1 MLPAIEVKNIT
12 KTFPGVLALDDV
24 SLKVQKNEVH
34 ALVGEN
40 GAGKST
46 LMKILGGVYAADKGE
61 VFINGEKTVIKGID
75 SSKKA
80 GIAVIYQEFNLM
92 PELTVAENIYVTDLP
107 LKKGFLDYGML
118 NKKAK
123 ELLDVLEID
132 ISPKAVVADL
142 RVAEKQM
149 VEICK
154 ALSSDAEIIIMDEP
168 TAMLNN
174 NEVERL
180 YGIIRK
186 LKSQG
191 KTIVY
196 ISHRMKEIFDITDT
210 VSVLRDGKYIGT
222 KPTAELDGEQI
233 VRMMV
238 GRDASS
244 YYSYDLPET
253 GEKVLEVKGL
263 TKEGV
268 FHNISFTVHRGEIL
282 GVAGL
287 MGSGREEIMKAIY
300 GLIRPDSGEV
310 ILKGE
315 KLSVKNPRQALKH
328 GISYVTD
335 DRKDEGIFEQM
346 SVRSNLTINVI
357 YRIAKAFGLNI
368 SPAIENELL
377 DEYTEFMNM
386 KYSDEYQEIRNL
398 SGGNQ
403 QKFLLARAL
412 ASNCEVLLLLEPT
425 RGIDVGAKAEIYNLL
440 TELAKKGMAIVV
452 VSSEL
457 QEIISVCHRTL
468 VVWQGKLTGELAKSE
483 MREESIM
490 MFATGTTKKGG
501 AEE

>member
-1 MLPAIEVKNIT
+1 MLPAVEVKNIT

-24 SLKVQKNEVH
+24 SLRIQKNEVH

-61 VFINGEKTVIKGID
+61 IFINGEKTAIKGID

-107 LKKGFLDYGML
+107 VKGRILDYATL
-118 NKKAK
+118 NKKAR
-123 ELLDVLEID
+123 ELLDVLDIH
-132 ISPKAVVADL
+132 ISPQAVVADL
-142 RVAEKQM
+142 RVSEKQM

-154 ALSSDAEIIIMDEP
+154 ALSWDAEIIIMDEP

-174 NEVERL
+174 NEVDKL
-180 YGIIRK
+180 YEIIRK

-191 KTIVY
+191 KTIIY
-196 ISHRMKEIFDITDT
+196 ISHRMKEIFDITDS
-210 VSVLRDGKYIGT
+210 VSVLRDGRYIGT

-233 VRMMV
+233 VKMMV

-244 YYSYDLPET
+244 YYSYELPQVGET
-253 GEKVLEVKGL
+253 VLEVKNL
-263 TKEGV
+263 TKEGL
-268 FHNISFTVHRGEIL
+268 FHNISFTVHKGEIL
-282 GVAGL
+282 GMAGL

-310 ILKGE
+310 LLKG
-315 KLSVKNPRQALKH
+315 KKISVKNPGQALKNR
-328 GISYVTD
+328 ISYVTD
-335 DRKDEGIFEQM
+335 DRKDEGIFNQM

-357 YRIAKAFGLNI
+357 SQIARLMGLYI
-368 SPAIENELL
+368 SPVKENELL
-377 DEYTEFMNM
+377 DKYTKFMNM
-386 KYSDEYQEIRNL
+386 KYSDEYQEIMNL

-403 QKFLLARAL
+403 QKFLLGRAL
-412 ASNCEVLLLLEPT
+412 ASECEVLLLLEPT
-425 RGIDVGAKAEIYNLL
+425 RGIDVGAKAEIYTLL
-440 TELAKKGMAIVV
+440 TELAKAGMAIVV

-468 VVWQGKLTGELAKSE
+468 VVWQGKITGELDKEE
-483 MREESIM
+483 MQEERIM
-490 MFATGTTKKGG
+490 MCATGTTKKGG
-501 AEE
+501 AAE